1 MIMKNEI
8 RDIIRE
14 EVRKVISEK
23 GKYPLYHDSFTS
35 AAETALDYAESQGY
49 EVDEDDWQREVALG
63 GGGSTSGRARPSKG
77 KTSRFTVGLIKN
89 GKPQRKNLNFQVY
102 GMDSGKYELN
112 VYIN

>member
-1 MIMKNEI
+1 MDKMSLK
-8 RDIIRE
+8 RIIKE
-14 EVRKVISEK
+14 EVRKMISEK
-23 GKYPLYHDSFTS
+23 GKYQLYHDSFTS

-49 EVDEDDWQREVALG
+49 EVDEQDWQREVALG